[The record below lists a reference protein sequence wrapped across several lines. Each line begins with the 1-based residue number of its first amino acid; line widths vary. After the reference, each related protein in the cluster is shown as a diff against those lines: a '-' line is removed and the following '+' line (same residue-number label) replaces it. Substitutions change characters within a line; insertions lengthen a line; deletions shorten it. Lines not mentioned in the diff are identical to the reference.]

1 MRSRL
6 SFRSSRLALAAAG
19 AAVLAATGAAT
30 ASAAAAPDGGVR
42 AEAGQQAGQQDGWGQ
57 ACGTDDLN
65 FTVSTETQ
73 AGGYYLVTAK
83 AKPGITCY
91 LEGTIPSASFGSAAD
106 TKASPAEQAVTDPVE
121 LSGSTA
127 AYAGISPK
135 TTNNDDG
142 KELGRLILAVAGDES
157 HPVSFQLPETVR
169 VDRPVTTNWHADPAD
184 AVPFAA

>member
-1 MRSRL
+1 MLSRL
-6 SFRSSRLALAAAG
+6 SFRSSRLALAVVG
-19 AAVLAATGAAT
+19 AAVLAASGAAT
-30 ASAAAAPDGGVR
+30 ASAAAAPDAGAR
-42 AEAGQQAGQQDGWGQ
+42 AGAGQQDGQQDGWGQ
-57 ACGTDDLN
+57 ACGTDDLD
-65 FTVSTETQ
+65 FTISTETQ

-106 TKASPAEQAVTDPVE
+106 THASPAEQAVTDTVE

-135 TTNNDDG
+135 SANSNG
-142 KELGRLILAVAGDES
+142 GREFGRLILAVAGDET
-157 HPVSFQLPETVR
+157 HPVGFQLPETVE
-169 VDRPVTTNWHADPAD
+169 VDRPITTNWHADPAD